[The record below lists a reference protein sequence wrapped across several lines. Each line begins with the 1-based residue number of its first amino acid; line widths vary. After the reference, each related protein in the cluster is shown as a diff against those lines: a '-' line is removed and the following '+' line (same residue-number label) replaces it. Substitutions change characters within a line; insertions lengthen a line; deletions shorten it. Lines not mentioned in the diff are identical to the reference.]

1 MVNRFRRQPTPS
13 IENPRITFELLIT
26 GIDQENELLLNEYQI
41 PLTEEI
47 TRGLLRELGN
57 MSSRDFTVE
66 IIETSPGSITVLFG
80 VLLSAYTVFATY
92 KDFFESINM
101 IRNQVRNLV
110 FGIINRNTRRQI
122 RVKVYVNVVD
132 VQGTVGIGKSNAV
145 MGGISSSRDAFSY
158 FCALHH
164 PIHYYRITC
173 IWGCD
178 RNLLQLI
185 CSRISLPRLS
195 HRV

>member
-13 IENPRITFELLIT
+13 IENPRIMFELLIT

-80 VLLSAYTVFATY
+80 VLFSAYTVFATY

-132 VQGTVGIGKSNAV
+132 VQGTVGIEKSNAV
-145 MGGISSSRDAFSY
+145 MVGISSSRDAFFY
-158 FCALHH
+158 FLFVL
-164 PIHYYRITC
+164 C
-173 IWGCD
+173 I
-178 RNLLQLI
+178 I
-185 CSRISLPRLS
+185 
-195 HRV
+195 